1 MLGEPGRRG
10 WVFNVGSWP
19 LRSALPSGVSLSP
32 CGTVPVGDTRGLGA
46 GGTQAGLAP
55 LPMLHCWERRAG
67 RLGKWFL
74 ACRVPKFAVSPR
86 QRRVGGRGGGQ
97 KGGDGTCLE
106 GLAGLGGW

>member
-1 MLGEPGRRG
+1 MLGEPGRQG

-19 LRSALPSGVSLSP
+19 LRSASPSGVSLSP

-86 QRRVGGRGGGQ
+86 QRRVGGGGGQ

-106 GLAGLGGW
+106 GLAGLGWW